1 MKTKKLTFHADPG
14 HGWLEVEFSDLV
26 ELEIENKISA
36 WSYVKADKVYL
47 EEDCDAYLFM
57 ETAKGNGWTINIQE
71 KYQENTPIR
80 NYQRYEIR
88 KLIGA

>member
-14 HGWLEVEFSDLV
+14 HGWLEVEFSDLL

-47 EEDCDAYLFM
+47 EEDCDASLFLDF
-57 ETAKGNGWTINIQE
+57 AKNNGWTINIQE
-71 KYQENTPIR
+71 SYQENTPIR

-88 KLIGA
+88 KLIGV

>member
-26 ELEIENKISA
+26 ELDIENKISPY
-36 WSYVKADKVYL
+36 SYARLDRVYL
-47 EEDCDAYLFM
+47 EEDCDAHLFM
-57 ETAKGNGWTINIQE
+57 ETAKQNGWIINIQE

-80 NYQRYEIR
+80 NYPSYSTPR
-88 KLIGA
+88 LLGA